1 MVPLTE
7 SYYVDPKGTTP
18 KGFLTFVLTLH
29 KQTKGERHKALAEQL
44 AKVLELPIEMRLKE
58 VAPKKEGEGS
68 KEGDQGTIQNEKD
81 NSKNGKRK
89 NVAPTKNK

>member
-7 SYYVDPKGTTP
+7 SYYIDPKGATP
-18 KGFLTFVLTLH
+18 KGLLTLFSLY
-29 KQTKGERHKALAEQL
+29 TKGERHKALAEQL